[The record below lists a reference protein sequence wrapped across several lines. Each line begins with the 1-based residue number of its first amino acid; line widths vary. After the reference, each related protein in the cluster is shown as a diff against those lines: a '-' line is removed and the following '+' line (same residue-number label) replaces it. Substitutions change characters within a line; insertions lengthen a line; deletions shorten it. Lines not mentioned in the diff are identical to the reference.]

1 MPSAPP
7 AGAKVE
13 AGATTSPLAKA
24 PVGPKPVGSVSTPV
38 AKTVGPTQQLPKATV
53 QLSKNTTPL
62 AKQQPMVTPPSAPV
76 KRAAEQDTNFEEKDP
91 EAGLAPL
98 AVLCMVLALAL
109 MAVNLLGTDKA
120 FFAEKGQESSF
131 MVPAPEDPTWEKPNQ
146 QDGTHTSSFPTEI
159 KKYTSKYE

>member
-1 MPSAPP
+1 MPGAP
-7 AGAKVE
+7 ATGAKVE
-13 AGATTSPLAKA
+13 AGATTTPLAKA
-24 PVGPKPVGSVSTPV
+24 PGAPKPGGAISTPI
-38 AKTVGPTQQLPKATV
+38 AKKIGPTQQLPKATV

-62 AKQQPMVTPPSAPV
+62 SKQQPMVTPPSAPV

-120 FFAEKGQESSF
+120 FFAESGQESSF
-131 MVPAPEDPTWEKPNQ
+131 MVPAPVDPTWEKLNQ
-146 QDGTHTSSFPTEI
+146 QDGTHTSSFTTELT
-159 KKYTSKYE
+159 KYKSKYE